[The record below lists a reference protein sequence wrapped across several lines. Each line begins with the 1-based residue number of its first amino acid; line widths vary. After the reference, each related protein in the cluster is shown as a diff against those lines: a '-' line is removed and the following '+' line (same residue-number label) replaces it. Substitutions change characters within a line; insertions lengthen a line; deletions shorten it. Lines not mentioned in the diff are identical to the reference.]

1 MRWEGR
7 EESKNVIDSRRGRAT
22 KVGAGLGLG
31 SLIIIGLALFFGQ
44 DPSAILQQTQS
55 QQAPPQTQQTPQSQA
70 DDQLASFVKVVLKD
84 CEDVWNVLF
93 PEQLGR
99 NYKEPV
105 MEIYSG
111 RVNSACGMG
120 TAASG
125 PFYCPGD
132 DKVYIDLSFYQDLK
146 NRFQAPGD
154 FAMAYVVAHEVAHH
168 VQNQLGIT
176 MEIQRKRGRI
186 PVKEYNKLQVRLE
199 LQADFLAGVWAH
211 HAQRMKGILEQGDIE
226 EAMNAA
232 HAIGD
237 DRIQMQSRG
246 YVVPDSFTHGT
257 SEQRM
262 RWFRKGLESG
272 DLRLGDTFDVP
283 DRLL

>member
-7 EESKNVIDSRRGRAT
+7 EGSKNIEDRRRGRAR
-22 KVGAGLGLG
+22 KVGAGLGIG
-31 SLIIIGLALFFGQ
+31 SLLIIGLALFLGQ
-44 DPSAILQQTQS
+44 DPGQMLQQVQG
-55 QQAPPQTQQTPQSQA
+55 PQTQTQTAPVSAQ
-70 DDQLASFVKVVLKD
+70 DDELAQFVSVVVKET
-84 CEDVWNVLF
+84 EDVWNLLF
-93 PEQLGR
+93 REQLGR
-99 NYKEPV
+99 VYEEPV
-105 MEIYSG
+105 LVLFSG
-111 RVNSACGMG
+111 QVASACGRA

-132 DKVYIDLSFYQDLK
+132 DKVYIDLSFYSDLK
-146 NRFQAPGD
+146 NRFKAPGD
-154 FAMAYVVAHEVAHH
+154 FAMAYVVAHEIAHH

-176 MEIQRKRGRI
+176 MEVQRQRGRI
-186 PVKEYNKLQVRLE
+186 PEAQYNDLSVRLE

-211 HAQRMKGILEQGDIE
+211 HAHRMSNILERGDIE

-257 SEQRM
+257 SEQRV

-272 DLRLGDTFDVP
+272 DLRLGDTFDAKV
-283 DRLL
+283 L

>member
-1 MRWEGR
+1 MRWQGR
-7 EESKNVIDSRRGRAT
+7 EESKNVIDSRRGRVK
-22 KVGAGLGLG
+22 KVGAGLGIG
-31 SLIIIGLALFFGQ
+31 SLIIIGLALFLGQ

-55 QQAPPQTQQTPQSQA
+55 QQAPHSQQAPPSQA

-84 CEDVWNVLF
+84 TEDVWNVLF
-93 PEQLGR
+93 REQLGR

-105 MEIYSG
+105 LEIYSE

-186 PVKEYNKLQVRLE
+186 PEKDYNNLQVRLE

-211 HAQRMKGILEQGDIE
+211 HAQNMKGILEQGDIE

-272 DLRLGDTFDVP
+272 DLRLGDTFEAVY
-283 DRLL
+283 L

>member
-1 MRWEGR
+1 MKWEGR
-7 EESKNVIDSRRGRAT
+7 EESKNVIDSRRGGKAT

-31 SLIIIGLALFFGQ
+31 TLIIIGLALFMGQ
-44 DPSAILQQTQS
+44 DPSALLQQAQS
-55 QQAPPQTQQTPQSQA
+55 QQVPQTQQAPPTQA

-93 PEQLGR
+93 RKQLGM
-99 NYKEPV
+99 NYKEPIL
-105 MEIYSG
+105 EIYSG
-111 RVNSACGMG
+111 KVNSACGMG

-132 DKVYIDLSFYQDLK
+132 DKVYIDLSFYQELK

-168 VQNQLGIT
+168 VQNLLGIT
-176 MEIQRKRGRI
+176 MEIQKQRGKI
-186 PVKEYNKLQVRLE
+186 PEKDYNNLQVRLE

-211 HAQRMKGILEQGDIE
+211 HAQNMKGILEQGDIE

-272 DLRLGDTFDVP
+272 DLRLGDTFDAVN
-283 DRLL
+283 L